1 MEALKNC
8 LALDLVMCGLMGG
21 NRTFA
26 SGRMLVREE
35 GGLCAWNFIEFFS
48 GGVARAAL
56 K

>member
-1 MEALKNC
+1 MAAVKNC
-8 LALDLVMCGLMGG
+8 SALDFVMSGLLGG

-35 GGLCAWNFIEFFS
+35 GRLCAWNFIEFFS
-48 GGVARAAL
+48 GGVAWAAL